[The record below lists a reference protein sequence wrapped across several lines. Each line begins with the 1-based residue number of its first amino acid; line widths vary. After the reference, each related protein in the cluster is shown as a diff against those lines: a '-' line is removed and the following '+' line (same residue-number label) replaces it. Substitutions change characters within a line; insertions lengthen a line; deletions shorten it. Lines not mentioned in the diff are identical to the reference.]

1 MNKIYTS
8 LSLFLL
14 LVVLPWTAPL
24 SAQTKTTQPPKTPAA
39 EDSQVSDEP
48 NEAGHNLLP
57 NGNFDDASPSD
68 PAQPAHWQPVDNLVF
83 HWATDPNA
91 PRRGKVIK
99 IDTDV
104 TQKQAYQWWVD
115 RFIHG
120 KPLETAPQKQPTVEP
135 KYDTIAGLDGGFFW
149 SDWIEIK
156 KGAAYKVYVDA
167 KGPPA
172 YVFLRGYVEKPV
184 ISFAD
189 ECPSVQEQFRIA
201 RGQPL
206 QDEKGRPIKYRL
218 RYIYTTKFTVGGSD
232 QWKTYSHTQPRHP
245 TGRELTENVK
255 YLRLCIY
262 PYWPPAEYWFDNIRV
277 IEVTPDPTQAKPHAD
292 QADLE
297 EGKIVR

>member
-1 MNKIYTS
+1 MNKIIS
-8 LSLFLL
+8 FLALFLL
-14 LVVLPWTAPL
+14 WLASAPA
-24 SAQTKTTQPPKTPAA
+24 SGQTKTPQPPKAPTT
-39 EDSQVSDEP
+39 EDSQIIEKP
-48 NEAGHNLLP
+48 ANESQNLLA
-57 NGNFDDASPSD
+57 NGDFETPSSDAS
-68 PAQPAHWQPVDNLVF
+68 QPDCWQPVDNLVF
-83 HWATDPNA
+83 YWTRDPNQ
-91 PRRGKVIK
+91 PQRGKVIK

-120 KPLETAPQKQPTVEP
+120 NPLKNAPQKLPTVEP

-149 SDWIEIK
+149 SDIIEIK

-232 QWKTYSHTQPRHP
+232 QWKTYTHAKPRHP
-245 TGRELTENVK
+245 TSRELTENVK

-262 PYWPPAEYWFDNIRV
+262 PYWPPAEYWFDNIR
-277 IEVTPDPTQAKPHAD
+277 IYEVPPDPDQAKPDAD
-292 QADLE
+292 AADLE
-297 EGKIVR
+297 EGKIMR